1 MEYEKKAGDQHIA
14 LISAPWPLFNRPS
27 IQLGAL
33 SAYLKKK
40 IPGLAVTSQH
50 FFLQLA
56 ESIGYDLYQNLSER
70 TWIAESIFAALLYP
84 QKFNQIEKLFRKQT
98 RAGTKTRSLKF
109 EKLVGKVEKA
119 SAAFISKTDWNR
131 FSLVGFSIC
140 LCQLTSSLYLMR
152 EIKARGTSAV
162 MLAGGSLIVA
172 SSAKTMLQ
180 AFPQI
185 DAVIVGEGEKPLASL
200 VNHLNQANDLTDLPC
215 IDGLVTA
222 KSRKKT
228 VRFSQIPDLSQIPAP
243 DYQEYFDLLNS
254 FAPEKRFF
262 PTLSAE
268 ISRGCWWQS
277 KKGDGKKQGCAF
289 CNLNLQWK
297 GYRSK
302 NPDQV
307 ISEINGLTSRHN
319 ILSVA
324 FTDNVLPPKH
334 TERIFEGLSSSGKD
348 FHLFCELRA
357 SLGKRQLAV
366 LRQAGVSEV
375 QVGIEALST
384 SLLKKINKGTTAI
397 ENLEIM
403 KHCEALSISDSS
415 NLMICFPGSD
425 QRDVD
430 ETLRAIEYAQSFRPL
445 KIVNFWLGLDSPV
458 YRNMDDFGLKA
469 VLNHPNYRVLFP
481 EKIVDTVAFII
492 QDYRGQK
499 VCQKKLWRPVKQAV
513 ASWKKNY
520 EKLHKKPLSGPVLS
534 YRDGRDFIVIRQR
547 RINGDSQ
554 NHRLM
559 GTSRAIYLFCDQA
572 RSIREINEKF
582 PMVNEHKITAFL
594 KMMTQKKLMF
604 EENGNYLNLAVK
616 ER

>member
-1 MEYEKKAGDQHIA
+1 MKKKAGDQHIA
-14 LISAPWPLFNRPS
+14 LISAPWPVFNRPS

-33 SAYLKKK
+33 SAYLKKQ
-40 IPGLAVTSQH
+40 IPGLGVTSHH

-56 ESIGYDLYQNLSER
+56 ETIGYELYKNLSER
-70 TWIAESIFAALLYP
+70 TWIAESVYAALLYP
-84 QKFNQIEKLFRKQT
+84 QNFNEIEKFFRKQT
-98 RAGTKTRSLKF
+98 RAGAKNRSLKF
-109 EKLVGKVEKA
+109 DELVGKVEKA
-119 SAAFISKTDWNR
+119 SAAFVSRNNWDR
-131 FSLVGFSIC
+131 YSLVGFSIC

-152 EIKARGTSAV
+152 EIKARCIRPV

-200 VNHLNQANDLTDLPC
+200 VEHFNQTNDLTDLLQ

-222 KSRKKT
+222 KSHKNAL
-228 VRFSQIPDLSQIPAP
+228 RFSQIPDLSEIPAP
-243 DYQEYFDLLNS
+243 DYQDYFDLLNS

-262 PTLSAE
+262 PILSAE
-268 ISRGCWWQS
+268 ISRGCWWQAR
-277 KKGDGKKQGCAF
+277 KGHGEKQGCAF

-302 NPDQV
+302 NPEQV
-307 ISEINGLTSRHN
+307 ISEINGLTSRHG

-324 FTDNVLPPKH
+324 FTDNVIPPKQ
-334 TERIFEGLSSSGKD
+334 TEQIFEGLASSKKG
-348 FHLFCELRA
+348 FQLFCELRA
-357 SLGKRQLAV
+357 SLTKRQLAV

-403 KHCEALSISDSS
+403 KHCEALSINDSS

-445 KIVNFWLGLDSPV
+445 KIVYFWLGLESPV
-458 YRNMDDFGLKA
+458 YRNYHDFGLKT

-481 EKIVDTVAFII
+481 GNIVDKVAFII

-499 VCQKKLWRPVKQAV
+499 SYQKKLWRPVKKAV
-513 ASWKKNY
+513 SSWKKNY
-520 EKLHKKPLSGPVLS
+520 EKLHKTPLSGPILS
-534 YRDGRDFIVIRQR
+534 YRDGRDFIIIRQR
-547 RINGDSQ
+547 RINGNSQ

-559 GTSRAIYLFCDQA
+559 GTSRAIYLFCDKN
-572 RSIREINEKF
+572 RSIREITGKF
-582 PMVNEHKITAFL
+582 PMVSEQKITAFL

-604 EENGNYLNLAVK
+604 EENGNYLSLAVQ

>member
-1 MEYEKKAGDQHIA
+1 MNKKAGDQHIA
-14 LISAPWPLFNRPS
+14 LISAPWPVFNRPS

-33 SAYLKKK
+33 SAYLKKQ
-40 IPGLAVTSQH
+40 IPGLGVTSHH

-56 ESIGYDLYQNLSER
+56 ETIGYELYKNLSER
-70 TWIAESIFAALLYP
+70 TWIAESVYAALLYP
-84 QKFNQIEKLFRKQT
+84 QNFNEIEKFFRKQT
-98 RAGTKTRSLKF
+98 RAGSKNRSLKF
-109 EKLVGKVEKA
+109 DELVGKVEKA
-119 SAAFISKTDWNR
+119 SAAFISRNDWER
-131 FSLVGFSIC
+131 YSLVGFSIC

-152 EIKARGTSAV
+152 EIKARCIRPV

-185 DAVIVGEGEKPLASL
+185 DAAIVGEGEKPLASL
-200 VNHLNQANDLTDLPC
+200 VEHFNQTNDLTDLLQ

-222 KSRKKT
+222 KSHKNAL
-228 VRFSQIPDLSQIPAP
+228 RFSQIPDLSEIPAP
-243 DYQEYFDLLNS
+243 DYQDYFDLLNS

-262 PTLSAE
+262 PILSAE
-268 ISRGCWWQS
+268 ISRGCWWQAR
-277 KKGDGKKQGCAF
+277 KGHGEKQGCAF

-302 NPDQV
+302 NPEQV
-307 ISEINGLTSRHN
+307 ISEINGLTFRHG

-324 FTDNVLPPKH
+324 FTDNVIPPKQ
-334 TERIFEGLSSSGKD
+334 TEPIFEGLASSKKD
-348 FHLFCELRA
+348 FQLFCELRA
-357 SLGKRQLAV
+357 SLTKRQLAV

-375 QVGIEALST
+375 QVGIESLST

-430 ETLRAIEYAQSFRPL
+430 ETLRAIEYAQSFHPL
-445 KIVNFWLGLDSPV
+445 KIVYFWLGLESPV
-458 YRNMDDFGLKA
+458 YRNYHDFGLKA

-481 EKIVDTVAFII
+481 GNIVDKVAFII

-499 VCQKKLWRPVKQAV
+499 AYQKKLWRPVKEAV
-513 ASWKKNY
+513 LSWKKNY
-520 EKLHKKPLSGPVLS
+520 EKLHKTPLSAPILS
-534 YRDGRDFIVIRQR
+534 YRDGRDFIIIRQR
-547 RINGDSQ
+547 RINGNSQ
-554 NHRLM
+554 NHRLK
-559 GTSRAIYLFCDQA
+559 GTSRAIYLFCDQN
-572 RSIREINEKF
+572 RSIREITGKF
-582 PMVNEHKITAFL
+582 PMVNEQKITAFL

-604 EENGNYLNLAVK
+604 EENGNYLSLAVK
-616 ER
+616 EH